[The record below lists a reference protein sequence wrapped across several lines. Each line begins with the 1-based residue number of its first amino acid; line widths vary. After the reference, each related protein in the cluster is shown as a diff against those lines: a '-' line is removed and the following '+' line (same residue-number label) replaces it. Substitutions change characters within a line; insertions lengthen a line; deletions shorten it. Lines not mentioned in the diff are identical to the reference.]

1 MSKRQARSEG
11 RALRSHCAL
20 GGTEQNIAIKYKIM
34 KYITAKSASLS
45 CTVQISYQ
53 SLEQLIKLKQHLEKY
68 YLNFF

>member
-1 MSKRQARSEG
+1 MSKNIQAVYYYIVNNK
-11 RALRSHCAL
+11 
-20 GGTEQNIAIKYKIM
+20 TYKYKIM